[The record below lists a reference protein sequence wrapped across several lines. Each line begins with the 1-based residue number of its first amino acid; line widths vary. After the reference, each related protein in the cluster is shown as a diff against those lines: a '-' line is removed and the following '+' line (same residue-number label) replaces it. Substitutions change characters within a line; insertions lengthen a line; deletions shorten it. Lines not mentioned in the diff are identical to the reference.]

1 MVQEIQ
7 KTREAATNNIINGF
21 VQDLRA
27 NFQNNNLITQELQR
41 NWTVIQGALNAL
53 SQQGQGQ
60 NLGLNAIDNLIR
72 SIQRRVADSEATG
85 TVDLTPELP
94 ELSRMVYHITNL
106 LESRSRWDPQSHDTN
121 IVAVFRA
128 ILYEAYSRE
137 RGSQIQAIQAGLRDL
152 ENNGLPQNVTN
163 DRQTILNLI
172 SSSQNNNN
180 PPIVID
186 PTERSELNQLR
197 GQRPGQRRRLV
208 QLRQSI
214 LQNIISTL
222 NTDPNLRDTY
232 RRVVARI
239 VVGLE
244 TNRNWNQGAR
254 EGNLK
259 AVAQVLAYMIAMN
272 DLSTP

>member
-1 MVQEIQ
+1 
-7 KTREAATNNIINGF
+7 
-21 VQDLRA
+21 
-27 NFQNNNLITQELQR
+27 
-41 NWTVIQGALNAL
+41 
-53 SQQGQGQ
+53 
-60 NLGLNAIDNLIR
+60 
-72 SIQRRVADSEATG
+72 
-85 TVDLTPELP
+85 LTE
-94 ELSRMVYHITNL
+94 
-106 LESRSRWDPQSHDTN
+106 
-121 IVAVFRA
+121 
-128 ILYEAYSRE
+128 
-137 RGSQIQAIQAGLRDL
+137 L

-172 SSSQNNNN
+172 SSSQNNN

-186 PTERSELNQLR
+186 QSERTTLRKLDQQL
-197 GQRPGQRRRLV
+197 QPL
-208 QLRQSI
+208 
-214 LQNIISTL
+214 LQTPPSNPQGIIQTL
-222 NTDPNLRDTY
+222 NPDPDLKDTY

>member
-41 NWTVIQGALNAL
+41 NWTVIQGALSGLN
-53 SQQGQGQ
+53 QQGQAQGQ
-60 NLGLNAIDNLIR
+60 SEIDSLINT
-72 SIQRRVADSEATG
+72 IQRRVADSQATG
-85 TVDLTPELP
+85 NLDLAAELP

-121 IVAVFRA
+121 IVAVFEA
-128 ILYEAYSRE
+128 ILFEAYSRE
-137 RGSQIQAIQAGLRDL
+137 RDSQIRAIEAGLTEL

-172 SSSQNNNN
+172 SSSQNNN
-180 PPIVID
+180 PPIPLD
-186 PTERSELNQLR
+186 PTERSELRNQLR
-197 GQRPGQRRRLV
+197 PLLTTPPIPQGIIRALDTN
-208 QLRQSI
+208 
-214 LQNIISTL
+214 QNLENI
-222 NTDPNLRDTY
+222 Y

-239 VVGLE
+239 VVELE
-244 TNRNWNQGAR
+244 RNGGWNRDAR
-254 EGNLK
+254 ENNLDI
-259 AVAQVLAYMIAMN
+259 VAQVLAYIIFN
-272 DLSTP
+272 NQL